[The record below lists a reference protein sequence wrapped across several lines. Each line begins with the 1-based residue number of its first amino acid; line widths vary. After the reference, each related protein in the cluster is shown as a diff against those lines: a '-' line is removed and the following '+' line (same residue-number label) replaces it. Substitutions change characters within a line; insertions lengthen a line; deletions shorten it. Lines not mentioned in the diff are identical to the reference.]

1 MGKRPFLDPQQAPP
15 QTAQK
20 KPDDSGRTCSYQ
32 QNETIIR
39 IKYSRSKR
47 FEPSSYPFPSIRQEL
62 LPRGLPTSRK
72 SLKRTGEERA
82 ALAAWR
88 RKGET
93 WGRSPLLQK
102 VSPSPSKS
110 FSLSYAFTGR
120 GPKMSVP
127 TRTRV
132 APSSTA
138 CTQSPDIPIES
149 SGSLMPRRA
158 SRSSRSSRSW
168 AK

>member
-1 MGKRPFLDPQQAPP
+1 MVCTTPRLHHKFPSNASPPAPCSPQQ
-15 QTAQK
+15 K
-20 KPDDSGRTCSYQ
+20 KTGRFPAFRNTIKTSCLFFHPSR
-32 QNETIIR
+32 NEL
-39 IKYSRSKR
+39 
-47 FEPSSYPFPSIRQEL
+47 PSP
-62 LPRGLPTSRK
+62 GLPTSRK

-82 ALAAWR
+82 ALADWR
-88 RKGET
+88 RKGKR
-93 WGRSPLLQK
+93 GGAPPFYRKFPLPPPTL
-102 VSPSPSKS
+102 
-110 FSLSYAFTGR
+110 FSLSYDFTGR

-158 SRSSRSSRSW
+158 SRSSRSSRSR

>member
-1 MGKRPFLDPQQAPP
+1 MGKRPFPDPEQAPP

-32 QNETIIR
+32 QNKTIIR

-88 RKGET
+88 RKGKR
-93 WGRSPLLQK
+93 GGAPPFYRKFPLPPPTLF
-102 VSPSPSKS
+102 P
-110 FSLSYAFTGR
+110 LSYDFTGR

-138 CTQSPDIPIES
+138 CTQSPDMPMES

-158 SRSSRSSRSW
+158 SRSSRSSRSR

>member
-1 MGKRPFLDPQQAPP
+1 MGKRPFPDPEQAPP

-72 SLKRTGEERA
+72 SLEGE
-82 ALAAWR
+82 R
-88 RKGET
+88 RGGRGEGT
-93 WGRSPLLQK
+93 FLQK
-102 VSPSPSKS
+102 G
-110 FSLSYAFTGR
+110 SLSPPPIKLLTYPSRRGRPCATRRRLRRSLPRAVRPSRRSCGSSLRRCRGR
-120 GPKMSVP
+120 GP
-127 TRTRV
+127 
-132 APSSTA
+132 
-138 CTQSPDIPIES
+138 C
-149 SGSLMPRRA
+149 RRRPPA
-158 SRSSRSSRSW
+158 W
-168 AK
+168 AARRGRRP

>member
-1 MGKRPFLDPQQAPP
+1 MVCTTPRLHHKFPSNASPPAPCSPQQ
-15 QTAQK
+15 K
-20 KPDDSGRTCSYQ
+20 KTGRFPAFRNTIKTSCLFFHPSR
-32 QNETIIR
+32 NEL
-39 IKYSRSKR
+39 
-47 FEPSSYPFPSIRQEL
+47 P
-62 LPRGLPTSRK
+62 PRGLPTSRK

-158 SRSSRSSRSW
+158 SRSSRSSRSR